1 MDKKKVVILG
11 AGPAGLTAAHEL
23 LTRASDKYE
32 VIVLEKTNDIG
43 GISKTINYKGNLM
56 DIGGHRFFSKDPLVN
71 EWWKQRLTIQSKPAL
86 DDKILNRNKQL
97 PEHGADPSESDDVFL
112 IRDRISRIYYNKS
125 FLNYPISL
133 DLKLIT
139 NIGIFKT
146 IQAGFSYL
154 LTLLNKL
161 PELSLEN
168 FYINRF
174 GKVIYSMF
182 FEKYTLKLWGIHP
195 KDISA
200 DWGCQRVKGISILE
214 VLKNA
219 FAKQFHL
226 GKKSKETSF
235 IEKFLYPKFG
245 PGQLWEKTAKEIS
258 NMGGKIKKNAEAKNI
273 IFKNNVIKEVVY
285 QDNGTVVSQQADYVL
300 SSAPIKD
307 LFNMFHGITI
317 PEDIYQASQKLVY
330 RDFITIGFLLKKLN
344 LKNTTKYRTI
354 NDITPD
360 CWIYVQEPDIKMG
373 RIQIFNNWSPYSV
386 KNINETIWI
395 GTEYFCTEGD
405 EFWNMSE
412 QDLFQFAKNE
422 LFSMNLISSEQD
434 ILDWHCE
441 KIQKA
446 YPAYFGSYERMPD
459 IIEFL
464 NNYDNLFCIGR
475 NGQHRYNNMD
485 HSMMTAFN
493 TVENILSGETCK
505 DNIWNVNTEQVYHEK
520 MSS

>member
-1 MDKKKVVILG
+1 MNKKKVVILG
-11 AGPAGLTAAHEL
+11 AGPAGLTAGHDL
-23 LTRASDKYE
+23 LTKDPEHYD
-32 VIVLEKTNDIG
+32 VIILEKTNDIG

-56 DIGGHRFFSKDPLVN
+56 DIGGHRFFSKDPQVN
-71 EWWKQRLTIQSKPAL
+71 KWWQQRLKIQSFPAL
-86 DDKILNRNKQL
+86 DDEILNRHKDL
-97 PEHGADPSESDDVFL
+97 PVNGANPAIEDDVFL

-133 DLKLIT
+133 DIKLIT
-139 NIGIFKT
+139 SIGIFRT
-146 IQAGFSYL
+146 IKAGFSYIWSL
-154 LTLLNKL
+154 LKKL
-161 PELSLEN
+161 PENSLEN

-174 GKVIYSMF
+174 GRVIYSLF

-195 KDISA
+195 KDLSA

-219 FAKQFHL
+219 FAKQFNL

-235 IEKFLYPKFG
+235 IEKFMYPKFG
-245 PGQLWEKTAKEIS
+245 PGQLWEKTAHEIETL
-258 NMGGKIKKNAEAKNI
+258 GGKIIRNVNVQRI
-273 IFKNNVIKEVVY
+273 VFKNNKVQEVVFEK
-285 QDNGTVVSQQADYVL
+285 NGNISSLQSDFLL

-307 LFNMFHGITI
+307 LFSFFTGIDI
-317 PEDIYQASQKLVY
+317 PKNIYKATQELQY

-344 LKNTTKYRTI
+344 LKNTTEYKTI

-360 CWIYVQEPDIKMG
+360 CWIYIQEPNIKMG

-386 KNINETIWI
+386 KDLQNTVWI

-405 EFWNMSE
+405 DFWNKSDQE
-412 QDLFQFAKNE
+412 LFEFAKNE
-422 LFSMNLISSEQD
+422 LLSMNLIVSADD
-434 ILDWHCE
+434 IIDWHCE

-446 YPAYFGSYERMPD
+446 YPAYFGSYKYMD
-459 IIEFL
+459 QITAFL
-464 NNYDNLFCIGR
+464 NQYDNLFCIGR

-493 TVENILSGETCK
+493 AVENILNGKSSK
-505 DNIWNVNTEQVYHEK
+505 DNIWSVNTEKVYHEK
-520 MSS
+520 LS